1 MVVPRGSNP
10 QPSRGD
16 GMKADNRE
24 LITLLGKWRQRTKR
38 SDYLSSPLVWLGSSS
53 LPHSTIRELGLRVTA
68 SRRQKILSVNLL
80 EFPKLLQ
87 ISLDIDDIYSYIQR
101 YKIKE
106 LSVIKYIKEAL
117 TLMWLFSIFYIL
129 MVAGNL

>member
-1 MVVPRGSNP
+1 
-10 QPSRGD
+10 
-16 GMKADNRE
+16 
-24 LITLLGKWRQRTKR
+24 
-38 SDYLSSPLVWLGSSS
+38 
-53 LPHSTIRELGLRVTA
+53 A